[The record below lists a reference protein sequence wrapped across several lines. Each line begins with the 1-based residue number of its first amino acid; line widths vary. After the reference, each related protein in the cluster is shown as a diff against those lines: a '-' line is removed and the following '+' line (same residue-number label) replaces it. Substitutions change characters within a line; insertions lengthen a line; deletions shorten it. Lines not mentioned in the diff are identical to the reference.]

1 VLCPCGHGLHELF
14 PQVHM
19 KLIKRYS
26 NRKLYDTERS
36 SYVTLEEISQMVR
49 DGSELRIVDNKSGE
63 DITSVTLAQIVFEQ
77 EKKDKRTLPMQA
89 LRDMIRSPSDFI
101 SRLSRDVTDIREDA
115 MSQVEKVKRTA
126 AQQQAE
132 VVAPVRE
139 FFDSIPRALEEVQ
152 ARIDLRIGESFEQ
165 LKHLPETVDQVKRLK
180 AEVARL
186 QKKLSDA
193 DRRAKNDRAEF
204 DIQLRRLDA
213 RLKAL
218 ETKPK

>member
-1 VLCPCGHGLHELF
+1 
-14 PQVHM
+14 M

-101 SRLSRDVTDIREDA
+101 SRLSRDVTDMREDA
-115 MSQVEKVKRTA
+115 KSQVEKVKRTA

-139 FFDSIPRALEEVQ
+139 FLDSIPRALEEVQ

-165 LKHLPETVDQVKRLK
+165 LKHLPETVDQMKRLK

-204 DIQLRRLDA
+204 ELQLRRLDI

>member
-1 VLCPCGHGLHELF
+1 
-14 PQVHM
+14 M

-101 SRLSRDVTDIREDA
+101 SRLSRDVTDMREDA

-139 FFDSIPRALEEVQ
+139 FLDSIPRALEEVQ

-180 AEVARL
+180 ADVARL
-186 QKKLSDA
+186 QKKLADA

>member
-1 VLCPCGHGLHELF
+1 
-14 PQVHM
+14 M

-204 DIQLRRLDA
+204 DIQLRRLDI

>member
-1 VLCPCGHGLHELF
+1 
-14 PQVHM
+14 M

-36 SYVTLEEISQMVR
+36 SYVTLEEISHMVR
-49 DGSELRIVDNKSGE
+49 EGAELRIVDNKSGE

-101 SRLSRDVTDIREDA
+101 SRISRDVTDMREDA
-115 MSQVEKVKRTA
+115 KSQVEKVKRTA

-139 FFDSIPRALEEVQ
+139 FLDSIPRALEEVQ

-165 LKHLPETVDQVKRLK
+165 LKHLPETVEQVKRLK
-180 AEVARL
+180 LEVARL
-186 QKKLSDA
+186 QKKVSESERRTKVAA
-193 DRRAKNDRAEF
+193 DERESQ
-204 DIQLRRLDA
+204 IRRLEA

-218 ETKPK
+218 EARLK

>member
-1 VLCPCGHGLHELF
+1 
-14 PQVHM
+14 M

-101 SRLSRDVTDIREDA
+101 SRLSRDVTDMREDA
-115 MSQVEKVKRTA
+115 MTQVEKVKRTA

-204 DIQLRRLDA
+204 ELQLRRLDT

-218 ETKPK
+218 ESKPK

>member
-1 VLCPCGHGLHELF
+1 
-14 PQVHM
+14 M

-101 SRLSRDVTDIREDA
+101 SRLSRDVTDMREDA
-115 MSQVEKVKRTA
+115 KTQVEKVKRTA

-152 ARIDLRIGESFEQ
+152 ARIDLRIRESFEQ

-204 DIQLRRLDA
+204 DIQLRRLDL

-218 ETKPK
+218 ESKPK

>member
-1 VLCPCGHGLHELF
+1 
-14 PQVHM
+14 M

-101 SRLSRDVTDIREDA
+101 SRLSRDVTDMREDA
-115 MSQVEKVKRTA
+115 MTQVEKVKRTA

-204 DIQLRRLDA
+204 DIQLRRLDI

>member
-1 VLCPCGHGLHELF
+1 
-14 PQVHM
+14 M

-101 SRLSRDVTDIREDA
+101 SRLSRDVTDMREDA
-115 MSQVEKVKRTA
+115 KSQVEKVKRTA

-139 FFDSIPRALEEVQ
+139 FLDSIPRALEEVQ

-165 LKHLPETVDQVKRLK
+165 LKHLPETVDQVRRLK

-204 DIQLRRLDA
+204 ELQLRRLDI

>member
-1 VLCPCGHGLHELF
+1 
-14 PQVHM
+14 M

-101 SRLSRDVTDIREDA
+101 SRLSRDVTDMREDA
-115 MSQVEKVKRTA
+115 KSQVEKVKRTA

-139 FFDSIPRALEEVQ
+139 FLDSIPRALEEVQ

-204 DIQLRRLDA
+204 ELQLRRLDI

>member
-1 VLCPCGHGLHELF
+1 
-14 PQVHM
+14 M

-101 SRLSRDVTDIREDA
+101 SRLSRDVSDMREDA
-115 MSQVEKVKRTA
+115 KTQVEKVKRTA
-126 AQQQAE
+126 AQQQAD

-139 FFDSIPRALEEVQ
+139 FLDSIPRALEEVQ

-186 QKKLSDA
+186 QKKLADA

-204 DIQLRRLDA
+204 DIQLRRLDI

>member
-1 VLCPCGHGLHELF
+1 
-14 PQVHM
+14 M

-101 SRLSRDVTDIREDA
+101 SRLSRDVSDMREDA
-115 MSQVEKVKRTA
+115 KTQVEKVKRTA
-126 AQQQAE
+126 AQQQAD

-139 FFDSIPRALEEVQ
+139 FLDSIPRALEEVQ

-204 DIQLRRLDA
+204 DIQLRRLDI

-218 ETKPK
+218 ESKPK

>member
-1 VLCPCGHGLHELF
+1 
-14 PQVHM
+14 M

-101 SRLSRDVTDIREDA
+101 SRLSRDVTDMREDA

-204 DIQLRRLDA
+204 EIQLRRLDL

>member
-1 VLCPCGHGLHELF
+1 MPEGHGLCVLF

-49 DGSELRIVDNKSGE
+49 EGAELRIVDNKSGE

-101 SRLSRDVTDIREDA
+101 SRLSRDVTDMREDA
-115 MSQVEKVKRTA
+115 KTQVEKVKRTA
-126 AQQQAE
+126 VQQQAE

-139 FFDSIPRALEEVQ
+139 FLDSIPRALEEVQ

-165 LKHLPETVDQVKRLK
+165 LKHLPETVEQVKQLK
-180 AEVARL
+180 GEVSRL
-186 QKKLSDA
+186 QKKLAESE
-193 DRRAKNDRAEF
+193 RRAKADREASAA
-204 DIQLRRLDA
+204 QLRRLEA

-218 ETKPK
+218 EGRPR

>member
-1 VLCPCGHGLHELF
+1 
-14 PQVHM
+14 M

-101 SRLSRDVTDIREDA
+101 SRLSRDVTDMREDA
-115 MSQVEKVKRTA
+115 KSQVEKVKRTA

-139 FFDSIPRALEEVQ
+139 FLDSIPRALEEVQ

-204 DIQLRRLDA
+204 DIQLRRLDL

-218 ETKPK
+218 EAKPK

>member
-1 VLCPCGHGLHELF
+1 
-14 PQVHM
+14 M

-218 ETKPK
+218 EAKPK

>member
-1 VLCPCGHGLHELF
+1 
-14 PQVHM
+14 M

-101 SRLSRDVTDIREDA
+101 SRLSRDVSDMREDA
-115 MSQVEKVKRTA
+115 MTQVEKVKRTA

-139 FFDSIPRALEEVQ
+139 FLDSIPRALEEVQ

-204 DIQLRRLDA
+204 DIQLRRLDL

>member
-1 VLCPCGHGLHELF
+1 
-14 PQVHM
+14 M

-101 SRLSRDVTDIREDA
+101 SRLSRDVTDMREDA

>member
-1 VLCPCGHGLHELF
+1 
-14 PQVHM
+14 M

-101 SRLSRDVTDIREDA
+101 SRLSRDVTDMREDA
-115 MSQVEKVKRTA
+115 MTQVEKVKRTA

>member
-1 VLCPCGHGLHELF
+1 
-14 PQVHM
+14 M

-101 SRLSRDVTDIREDA
+101 SRLSRDVSDMREDA
-115 MSQVEKVKRTA
+115 KSQVEKVKRTA
-126 AQQQAE
+126 AQQQAD

-139 FFDSIPRALEEVQ
+139 FLDSIPRALEEVQ

-186 QKKLSDA
+186 QKKLADA

-204 DIQLRRLDA
+204 DIQLRRLDI

>member
-1 VLCPCGHGLHELF
+1 
-14 PQVHM
+14 M

-101 SRLSRDVTDIREDA
+101 SRLSRDVSDMREDA
-115 MSQVEKVKRTA
+115 KSQVEKVKRTA
-126 AQQQAE
+126 AQQQAD

-139 FFDSIPRALEEVQ
+139 FLDSIPRALEEVQ

-180 AEVARL
+180 AVVARL
-186 QKKLSDA
+186 QKKLADA

-204 DIQLRRLDA
+204 DIQLRRLDI

>member
-1 VLCPCGHGLHELF
+1 
-14 PQVHM
+14 M

-101 SRLSRDVTDIREDA
+101 SRLSRDVSDMREDA
-115 MSQVEKVKRTA
+115 MTQVEKVKRTA

-139 FFDSIPRALEEVQ
+139 FLDSIPRALEEVQ

-204 DIQLRRLDA
+204 DIQLRRLDI

>member
-1 VLCPCGHGLHELF
+1 
-14 PQVHM
+14 M

-101 SRLSRDVTDIREDA
+101 SRLSRDVTDMREDA
-115 MSQVEKVKRTA
+115 KTQVEKVKRTA

-193 DRRAKNDRAEF
+193 ARRAKNDRAEF
-204 DIQLRRLDA
+204 DIQLRRLDI

>member
-1 VLCPCGHGLHELF
+1 
-14 PQVHM
+14 M

-101 SRLSRDVTDIREDA
+101 SRLSRDVTDMREDA
-115 MSQVEKVKRTA
+115 MTQVEKVKRTA

-204 DIQLRRLDA
+204 DIQLRRLDI

-218 ETKPK
+218 ESKPK

>member
-1 VLCPCGHGLHELF
+1 
-14 PQVHM
+14 M

-77 EKKDKRTLPMQA
+77 EKKDKRTLPTQA

-101 SRLSRDVTDIREDA
+101 SRLSRDVTDMREDA

-186 QKKLSDA
+186 QKKLADA

-218 ETKPK
+218 EAKPK

>member
-1 VLCPCGHGLHELF
+1 
-14 PQVHM
+14 M

-101 SRLSRDVTDIREDA
+101 SRLSRDVTDMREDA
-115 MSQVEKVKRTA
+115 MTQVEKVKRTA

-204 DIQLRRLDA
+204 DIQLRRLDL

>member
-1 VLCPCGHGLHELF
+1 
-14 PQVHM
+14 M

-49 DGSELRIVDNKSGE
+49 EGAELRIVDNKSGE

-101 SRLSRDVTDIREDA
+101 SRISRDVTDMREDA
-115 MSQVEKVKRTA
+115 KSQVEKVKRTA

-139 FFDSIPRALEEVQ
+139 FLDSIPRALEEVQ

-165 LKHLPETVDQVKRLK
+165 LKHLPETVEQVKRLK
-180 AEVARL
+180 VEVARL
-186 QKKLSDA
+186 QKKLGESE
-193 DRRAKNDRAEF
+193 RRAKVAADEREAQ
-204 DIQLRRLDA
+204 IRRLEA

-218 ETKPK
+218 EARLK

>member
-1 VLCPCGHGLHELF
+1 
-14 PQVHM
+14 M

-101 SRLSRDVTDIREDA
+101 SRLSRDVTDMREDA

-186 QKKLSDA
+186 QKKLADA

-213 RLKAL
+213 RLKSL
-218 ETKPK
+218 EAKPK

>member
-1 VLCPCGHGLHELF
+1 
-14 PQVHM
+14 M

-101 SRLSRDVTDIREDA
+101 SRLSRDVTDMREDA
-115 MSQVEKVKRTA
+115 KSQVEKVKRTA

-139 FFDSIPRALEEVQ
+139 FLDSIPRALEEVQ

-204 DIQLRRLDA
+204 ELQLRRLDT

-218 ETKPK
+218 ESKPK

>member
-1 VLCPCGHGLHELF
+1 
-14 PQVHM
+14 M

-101 SRLSRDVTDIREDA
+101 SRLSRDVTDMREDA
-115 MSQVEKVKRTA
+115 KSQVEKVKRTA

-139 FFDSIPRALEEVQ
+139 FLDSIPRALEEVQ

-204 DIQLRRLDA
+204 DIQLRRLDI

>member
-1 VLCPCGHGLHELF
+1 
-14 PQVHM
+14 M

-101 SRLSRDVTDIREDA
+101 SRLSRDVTDMREDA
-115 MSQVEKVKRTA
+115 KSQVEKVKRTA

-139 FFDSIPRALEEVQ
+139 FLDSIPRALEEVQ

-165 LKHLPETVDQVKRLK
+165 LKHLPETVDQVRRLK

-204 DIQLRRLDA
+204 ELQLRRLDI

-218 ETKPK
+218 ESKPK

>member
-1 VLCPCGHGLHELF
+1 
-14 PQVHM
+14 
-19 KLIKRYS
+19 
-26 NRKLYDTERS
+26 
-36 SYVTLEEISQMVR
+36 
-49 DGSELRIVDNKSGE
+49 
-63 DITSVTLAQIVFEQ
+63 VTLAQIVFEQ

-101 SRLSRDVTDIREDA
+101 SRLSRDVSDMREDA
-115 MSQVEKVKRTA
+115 MTQVEKVKRTA

-139 FFDSIPRALEEVQ
+139 FLDSIPRALEEVQ

-204 DIQLRRLDA
+204 DIQLRRLDI

>member
-1 VLCPCGHGLHELF
+1 
-14 PQVHM
+14 M

-89 LRDMIRSPSDFI
+89 LRDMIRSPSDFF
-101 SRLSRDVTDIREDA
+101 SRLSRDVTDMREDA
-115 MSQVEKVKRTA
+115 KSQVEKVKRTA

-139 FFDSIPRALEEVQ
+139 FLDSIPRALEEVQ
-152 ARIDLRIGESFEQ
+152 SRIDLRIGESFEQ
-165 LKHLPETVDQVKRLK
+165 LKHLPETVEQVKRLK

-186 QKKLSDA
+186 QKKLSDT
-193 DRRAKNDRAEF
+193 DRRAKHDQAEF
-204 DIQLRRLDA
+204 ELQLRRLDT
-213 RLKAL
+213 RLKGL
-218 ETKPK
+218 EAKPK

>member
-1 VLCPCGHGLHELF
+1 
-14 PQVHM
+14 M

-101 SRLSRDVTDIREDA
+101 SRLSRDVTDMREDA
-115 MSQVEKVKRTA
+115 MTQVEKVKRTA

-204 DIQLRRLDA
+204 ELQLRRLDT

>member
-1 VLCPCGHGLHELF
+1 
-14 PQVHM
+14 M

-101 SRLSRDVTDIREDA
+101 SRLSRDVSDMREDA
-115 MSQVEKVKRTA
+115 KSQVEKVKRTA
-126 AQQQAE
+126 AQQQAD

-139 FFDSIPRALEEVQ
+139 FLDSIPRALEEVQ

-180 AEVARL
+180 AEVARR

-204 DIQLRRLDA
+204 DIQLRRLDI

>member
-1 VLCPCGHGLHELF
+1 
-14 PQVHM
+14 M

-101 SRLSRDVTDIREDA
+101 SRLSRDVTDMREDA
-115 MSQVEKVKRTA
+115 KTQVEKVKRTA

-139 FFDSIPRALEEVQ
+139 FLDSIPRALEEVQ

-204 DIQLRRLDA
+204 DIQLRRLDL

>member
-1 VLCPCGHGLHELF
+1 
-14 PQVHM
+14 M

-101 SRLSRDVTDIREDA
+101 SRLSRDVTDMREDA
-115 MSQVEKVKRTA
+115 KSQVEKVKRTA

-139 FFDSIPRALEEVQ
+139 FLDSIPRALEEVQ

-165 LKHLPETVDQVKRLK
+165 LKHLPETVDQVRRLK

-204 DIQLRRLDA
+204 DIQLRRLDI

-218 ETKPK
+218 ESKPK

>member
-1 VLCPCGHGLHELF
+1 
-14 PQVHM
+14 M

-101 SRLSRDVTDIREDA
+101 SRLSRDVSDMREDA
-115 MSQVEKVKRTA
+115 KTQVEKVKRTA
-126 AQQQAE
+126 AQQQAD

-139 FFDSIPRALEEVQ
+139 FLDSIPRALEEVQ

-186 QKKLSDA
+186 QKKLADA

-204 DIQLRRLDA
+204 DIQLRRLDI

-218 ETKPK
+218 EAKPK

>member
-1 VLCPCGHGLHELF
+1 
-14 PQVHM
+14 M

-101 SRLSRDVTDIREDA
+101 SRLSRDVTDMREDA
-115 MSQVEKVKRTA
+115 KSQVEKVKRTA

-139 FFDSIPRALEEVQ
+139 FLDSIPRALEEVQ

-204 DIQLRRLDA
+204 DIQLRRLDI

-218 ETKPK
+218 ESKPK

>member
-1 VLCPCGHGLHELF
+1 
-14 PQVHM
+14 M

-101 SRLSRDVTDIREDA
+101 SRLSRDVTDMREDA

-204 DIQLRRLDA
+204 DIQLRRLDL